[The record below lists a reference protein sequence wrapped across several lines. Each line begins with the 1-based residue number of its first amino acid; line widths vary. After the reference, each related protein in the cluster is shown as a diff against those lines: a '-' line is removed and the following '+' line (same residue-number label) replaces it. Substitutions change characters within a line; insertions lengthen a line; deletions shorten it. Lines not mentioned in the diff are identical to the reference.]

1 MKRGTKIGW
10 LLVAFSLILSV
21 WVIVSQKS
29 DASTTTSEGFVI
41 SDDGTVLEGYTGA
54 GSEWDYHNQ
63 CGSVPREGNYSGDDA
78 G

>member
-41 SDDGTVLEGYTGA
+41 SDDGTVLEGIPEPVEPLPFRMGL
-54 GSEWDYHNQ
+54 SQ
-63 CGSVPREGNYSGDDA
+63 SMRECSA
-78 G
+78 RRQLLR